1 MTSIAELI
9 AEATRLSDKIDQG
22 DIALSRAARK
32 AAEAEMDY
40 RQAKSVAWVQQDAGT
55 VPERQAHVDAKVS
68 QQRFARDL
76 AEGERVA
83 ALEALR
89 SRRAQLSALQ
99 SVAAAW
105 RAEAE
110 NSRYGI
116 EVSA

>member
-1 MTSIAELI
+1 MTLAELV
-9 AEATRLSDKIDQG
+9 AEANRLSRKIDAG
-22 DIALSRAARK
+22 VKALSQAARK

-76 AEGERVA
+76 AEGERLT

-110 NSRYGI
+110 NGRYGI